1 MRVLRSMLFVPGNNM
16 RMINKAM
23 TLDEDAVI
31 LDLEDAVPMLD
42 KETARIFIRD
52 SIEML
57 KSTGLDIFIRV
68 NGLSTGL
75 TADDIKCVIQKDLD
89 GILLPKCESKG
100 DVVKLGDTI
109 TELERES
116 GLNEGD
122 MIIIPLIETAKG
134 VLNSFEIAS
143 ASDRVSALSFG
154 AVDFT
159 RELGTTPSKDG
170 TEIFYARSHIALSA
184 IAANVQAIDT
194 PWVDIM
200 DTDGLIESAKL
211 ARRLGFRGKMLIHPK
226 QIKPINE
233 IFTPREEEVQFAKR
247 VVEEFTQAQASGQG
261 AISIEGT
268 MIDIASFNQASQLL
282 SSWEAIQSKKRRRE

>member
-1 MRVLRSMLFVPGNNM
+1 MSVLRSMLFVPGNNM
-16 RMINKAM
+16 RMIHKAT

-75 TADDIKCVIQKDLD
+75 TADDIEHVIQKDLD
-89 GILLPKCESKG
+89 GIVLPKCESKG
-100 DVVKLGDTI
+100 DVLKLSDTI
-109 TELERES
+109 TELERER
-116 GLNEGD
+116 GLDEGK

-143 ASDRVSALSFG
+143 ASDRVSAISFG

-159 RELGTTPSKDG
+159 RELGTTPSRDG
-170 TEIFYARSHIALSA
+170 TEIFYARSHISLSA

-200 DTDGLIESAKL
+200 DMDGLIESAKL

-233 IFTPREEEVQFAKR
+233 IFTPREEEIRFAKR
-247 VVEEFTQAQASGQG
+247 VVEEFNQAQARGQG

-268 MIDIASFNQASQLL
+268 MIDIASFQQASQLL
-282 SSWEAIQSKKRRRE
+282 SLWEAIETKRRRRD

>member
-282 SSWEAIQSKKRRRE
+282 SSWEAIQSKSRGRE

>member
-52 SIEML
+52 SVEML

-75 TADDIKCVIQKDLD
+75 TADDIKHVIQKDLD

-100 DVVKLGDTI
+100 DVLKLSDTI
-109 TELERES
+109 TELEKDR
-116 GLNEGD
+116 GLDEGK

-143 ASDRVSALSFG
+143 ACDRVAAISFG

-233 IFTPREEEVQFAKR
+233 IFTPREEEVRFAKR

-282 SSWEAIQSKKRRRE
+282 SSWEAIQSKSRGRE